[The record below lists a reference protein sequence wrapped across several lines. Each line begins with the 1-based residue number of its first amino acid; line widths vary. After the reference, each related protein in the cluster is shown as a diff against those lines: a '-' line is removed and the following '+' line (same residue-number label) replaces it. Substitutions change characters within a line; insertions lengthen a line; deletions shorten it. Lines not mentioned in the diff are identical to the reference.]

1 MFKWSTHEI
10 SRNSKIRSKCL
21 EVPENPKNKNKLL
34 KLVKELRAI
43 KITFSLHNHAFEYFP
58 LNIF

>member
-1 MFKWSTHEI
+1 MKYQETPKYDQSVWKYLKTQ
-10 SRNSKIRSKCL
+10 KI
-21 EVPENPKNKNKLL
+21 KNKLL